1 MVLFRIVC
9 SSSRPQARRRLQIAG
24 LAKEPLIRQTC
35 RPDAR
40 CSVICGRRV
49 TPTLEHPSTCRLSKG
64 KKGQSR
70 AQNHGWTRIAR
81 CVVGRKVLQNGG
93 EEYRKHQSV
102 RARLTICYRQP
113 SILLL
118 DLEIIAQVFWSS
130 IHFVSGLIVWLLG
143 WIIVFWSLSGWT
155 FVLVP
160 LWGLRHL

>member
-1 MVLFRIVC
+1 MWTTSDAYTRASVDVQAVKGEKRTVQ
-9 SSSRPQARRRLQIAG
+9 STKSRMDKDSTVRRGTQGAT
-24 LAKEPLIRQTC
+24 E
-35 RPDAR
+35 
-40 CSVICGRRV
+40 
-49 TPTLEHPSTCRLSKG
+49 
-64 KKGQSR
+64 
-70 AQNHGWTRIAR
+70 W
-81 CVVGRKVLQNGG
+81 GG

-102 RARLTICYRQP
+102 RARLTICYWQP